1 MRADFDSNG
10 STVHSDS
17 VTLGSEYPGSV
28 IIGST
33 STQSSWSSRKE
44 TSAETFMEVH
54 HPTLGDLRALVNT
67 FCNIELRRIPA
78 KVVVRT
84 GSITGIY
91 AGRDIHTSVSVQL
104 PSSAL
109 LAEDAFIIPRT

>member
-1 MRADFDSNG
+1 
-10 STVHSDS
+10 
-17 VTLGSEYPGSV
+17 
-28 IIGST
+28 
-33 STQSSWSSRKE
+33 
-44 TSAETFMEVH
+44 MEVH

-91 AGRDIHTSVSVQL
+91 AGLVEIKKGIE
-104 PSSAL
+104 SA
-109 LAEDAFIIPRT
+109 

>member
-17 VTLGSEYPGSV
+17 VILGSKNPGSV

-33 STQSSWSSRKE
+33 STQSPWSGRKE
-44 TSAETFMEVH
+44 TSAETFMEIY
-54 HPTLGDLRALVNT
+54 HPTLGYLGTLVNT
-67 FCNIELRRIPA
+67 FCNTEVGGIPA
-78 KVVVRT
+78 KVIVRT

-91 AGRDIHTSVSVQL
+91 ARLMDIKKGIE
-104 PSSAL
+104 SA
-109 LAEDAFIIPRT
+109 